1 MTIIMAGDLNCT
13 KEALEEDMSIMYFDH
28 LTEDRHTMAENKG
41 NLFAIS
47 DGKVKVTSINRLA
60 TFRSGGDFWD

>member
-1 MTIIMAGDLNCT
+1 
-13 KEALEEDMSIMYFDH
+13 MYFDH

-60 TFRSGGDFWD
+60 TFRSGSDF